1 MFSLIPQVSHAA
13 VTLEVV
19 ENYSSGIEGAY
30 YTATLEDG
38 TVLGFRT
45 SYGYAYFWGAITQ
58 RTELSI
64 PDSIH
69 YYSNTYA
76 VEYIGYNDTGFD
88 KAQNLTSLT
97 LPATVI
103 SIEYLPTTVK
113 SLHTS
118 SYISY
123 VYSDRLSN
131 LDKVFVPEETL
142 TSYYE
147 NKSWSNYVLIKA
159 EGSEATK
166 ITVNV
171 SKPGTFAQ
179 TFLQQTNDWYS
190 VNELTV
196 VGELNTDDLNVFKR
210 FRQLTKLDLS
220 RAVITNIPD
229 QFDGANNYY
238 GNRDGFVLLEEL
250 SLPELNRIGRYAFA
264 ECYRLKTISMPKVKS
279 IGDGAFAQLGAS
291 EISLPE
297 TVDSIGSY
305 AFYNSSLESIKIP
318 AGVTKINDYCF
329 YSCDTL
335 RSVEIPASVKEIGYE
350 SFRESG
356 LTSLALP
363 GVQTIKSYAFQDCK
377 KLATV
382 EFAEGLKS
390 FEWNAFRGCTA
401 LTEIDLPSTLLSMY
415 SGVFADCTNIKKVTS
430 RAVVPPTHNGSG
442 YSSILYG
449 CDMTDVKLYVPAMS
463 IDNYRAE
470 SGWKSFYTILPMQD
484 KTSNAYFYDYATID
498 DASEF
503 SDKLNMSLGWEEQNR
518 NDTYQYYV
526 GALDYNGS
534 ATLSMHDYKQL
545 YDLGNVYRYS
555 SSENQYAYNAHFT
568 SLISN
573 GSMRADNVQTT
584 LKVNNASI
592 WYFISVP
599 YDVKVSDILYTEGTQ
614 FVIRKYSGSNRAQ
627 QAGDTWQNLTINDVM
642 NAYEGYI
649 LRCNKDAAEFTF
661 PAINNTN
668 KNKVFEKESV
678 AMPLAEYLSEFEH
691 NRSWNLIGNPY
702 PCYYDTRWMDFTAP
716 ITVWNRYYRRYDA
729 YSPVDDSY
737 ILHPT
742 QAFFVQ
748 RPIDQAA
755 ITFDKN
761 GRQKDATVRELPA
774 KAKTRAA
781 NTQRKVFNVI
791 MSDGVAE
798 DHTRFVL
805 NDNASLAYELDKDA
819 SKFIS
824 EDNAAVLVY
833 TVEDGVKYAINERPI
848 ENGTISLGF
857 YAPADGDFTLSLNT
871 AETSSLVLFDRETNT
886 ETSMSE
892 EYHFT
897 AKAGFHTGRF
907 TIAINEATG
916 IDSIQIDN
924 STIAGNAPC
933 SVYTVDGQLVGTF
946 DADNMGALPKGVYVV
961 SSKDVKRI
969 IEVK

>member
-38 TVLGFRT
+38 TVLGFT
-45 SYGYAYFWGAITQ
+45 SSKFCGAITQ

-69 YYSNTYA
+69 YSYYNYSYTYA
-76 VEYIGYNDTGFD
+76 IEQIGYYDTGFD
-88 KAQNLTSLT
+88 QAQSLTSLT
-97 LPATVI
+97 LPATVTYI
-103 SIEYLPTTVK
+103 YYLPASVR
-113 SLHTS
+113 SLHTN
-118 SYISY
+118 SYISS

-131 LDKVFVPEETL
+131 LDRVYVPESTL

-147 NKSWSNYVLIKA
+147 DTNWSNYVLVKA
-159 EGSEATK
+159 EGTEPSK
-166 ITVNV
+166 FTVNV

-196 VGELNTDDLNVFKR
+196 MGELNTDDLNVFKR
-210 FRQLTKLDLS
+210 FRQLIKLDLS
-220 RAVITNIPD
+220 CAIITNIPD
-229 QFDGANNYY
+229 QFDGANSSSSS
-238 GNRDGFVLLEEL
+238 RDGFNLLEEL

-264 ECYRLKTISMPKVKS
+264 QCYRLKTISMPKVKS

-297 TVDSIGSY
+297 SVDSIGSY
-305 AFYNSSLESIKIP
+305 TFYNSSLESIIIP
-318 AGVTKINDYCF
+318 TGVTRISDYCF

-335 RSVEIPASVKEIGYE
+335 HSIEIPASVKEIGYE
-350 SFRESG
+350 SFYGSG
-356 LTSLALP
+356 LTSLVLP
-363 GVQTIKSYAFQDCK
+363 GVQSIKSYAFQDCK
-377 KLATV
+377 RLATV
-382 EFAEGLKS
+382 EFAEGLKT
-390 FEWNAFRGCTA
+390 FDGYAFYGCTS

-415 SGVFADCTNIKKVTS
+415 SGVFAYCTNIKKVTS

-442 YSSILYG
+442 DSPILYG

-470 SGWKSFYTILPMQD
+470 SGWKSFYTILPLQD
-484 KTSNAYFYDYATID
+484 KTTNAYFYDYATIN
-498 DASEF
+498 DALEF
-503 SDKLNMSLGWEEQNR
+503 SDKLNMSLGWEYQNR
-518 NDTYQYYV
+518 NGSYQYYF

-545 YDLGNVYRYS
+545 HDLGTINYWYGN
-555 SSENQYAYNAHFT
+555 ENQYAYDAHFT
-568 SLISN
+568 SLIPN

-592 WYFISVP
+592 WYFISLP

-627 QAGDTWQNLTINDVM
+627 QVGDTWQNLTINDVM
-642 NAYEGYI
+642 SAYEGYI

-668 KNKVFEKESV
+668 KNKIFEKESV
-678 AMPLAEYLSEFEH
+678 TMPLAEYLSEFEH

-716 ITVWNRYYRRYDA
+716 ITVWNRHWSRYDA
-729 YSPVDDSY
+729 YSPLDDSY

-748 RPIDQAA
+748 RPIDQAS

-761 GRQKDATVRELPA
+761 GRQKDDTVRDLPA

-781 NTQRKVFNVI
+781 NTPRKVFNVF
-791 MSDGVAE
+791 MSDGTAE

-824 EDNAAVLVY
+824 EDNATLLVY

-848 ENGTISLGF
+848 GNGTVSLGF
-857 YAPADGDFTLSLNT
+857 YAPADGDFTLSLNN
-871 AETSSLVLFDRETNT
+871 AEASSLVLVDHEMNT
-886 ETSMSE
+886 KTSMSE

-907 TIAINEATG
+907 TIAFNGVTD

-924 STIAGNAPC
+924 STITGNTPYT
-933 SVYTVDGQLVGTF
+933 VYTVDGRLVGIF
-946 DADNMGALPKGVYVV
+946 DADNMAALPKGVYVV
-961 SSKDVKRI
+961 SGKDVKRI